1 MEDKELN
8 PGSTGNEELTPQPP
22 IDPQSIIKEHYQSVG
37 RAGGNATVAKHGREH
52 MRELGR
58 KSGEKRRL
66 KKQNNGEANLGGAT
80 E

>member
-1 MEDKELN
+1 MEDTELN
-8 PGSTGNEELTPQPP
+8 SGSGKGEAVNSEPT
-22 IDPQSIIKEHYQSVG
+22 IDPQAIIKEHYQSVG

-58 KSGEKRRL
+58 RSGEKRRL
-66 KKQNNGEANLGGAT
+66 KKQDNGESNLGGTT